1 MSRLVLAAALLALLP
16 AVSTADAKKDVDAK
30 KSGVIP
36 AGLIGEAKPVACATC
51 PNATG
56 ANANVPVNPFE
67 PGSFA
72 GRVFSQTWWDR
83 HNCAP
88 DGCPT
93 PLGCSNHFTE
103 KKFLFGSCRQFFG
116 STEGTVGT
124 RYNTVVP
131 ENR

>member
-1 MSRLVLAAALLALLP
+1 MSRLLLAVTLLALLP
-16 AVSTADAKKDVDAK
+16 VVSVADSKKDVDAK

-36 AGLIGEAKPVACATC
+36 VSAYGEARPAACSTC

-56 ANANVPVNPFE
+56 PTANYPVNPFE
-67 PGSFA
+67 PGSFGA
-72 GRVFSQTWWDR
+72 RVFSQTWWDR

-93 PLGCSNHFTE
+93 PLGCGNHFTE

-116 STEGTVGT
+116 STEGTVGK